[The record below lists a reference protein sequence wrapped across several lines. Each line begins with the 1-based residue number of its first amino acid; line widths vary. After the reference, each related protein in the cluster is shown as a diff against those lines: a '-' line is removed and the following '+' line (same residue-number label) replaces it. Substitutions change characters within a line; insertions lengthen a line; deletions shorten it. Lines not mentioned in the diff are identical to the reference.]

1 MTILYLLFLC
11 LILRCR
17 LFFIKRIIRIR
28 FWFRGTV
35 CFFLRVLLSYKVS
48 LMSFS
53 FSHNISLQSQNHAR
67 EKPKNTFIRVGDKKL
82 RENLSNRDGNIS
94 FIYKTL
100 YIFRKYLNILSLDI
114 KIKTLNIYDGFEFD
128 YSFNYILVVLGLVK
142 LFIALRVI
150 LMRQAYMS
158 PRCNFFFIV
167 AHRLCRMYGS

>member
-1 MTILYLLFLC
+1 
-11 LILRCR
+11 
-17 LFFIKRIIRIR
+17 
-28 FWFRGTV
+28 
-35 CFFLRVLLSYKVS
+35 
-48 LMSFS
+48 MSFS